1 MPKAAKEGGFWH
13 YILPAVPIRIPI
25 PRDACLGFSVTETK
39 HFYED
44 ERERG
49 PQRHDTTAA
58 SLSLPSL
65 DLLERNPDCQN
76 PGRGYGRVRTTAFSN
91 DSLKRSCSIH
101 SFRYGC
107 LVTTSSLSPNLPC
120 SRIRGPSGTPG
131 FLDVT
136 GSEYKARERIH
147 RGIADPRLLAIP
159 TS

>member
-1 MPKAAKEGGFWH
+1 MTFQLFLPSYPPWAGGQQ
-13 YILPAVPIRIPI
+13 VPSL
-25 PRDACLGFSVTETK
+25 ACLGFSVTETK

-49 PQRHDTTAA
+49 PQRHDTAAA

-76 PGRGYGRVRTTAFSN
+76 PAWGYGRVRTTAFSN

-107 LVTTSSLSPNLPC
+107 LVTTSSLSPSLPWC
-120 SRIRGPSGTPG
+120 PMRGASGTPG

-136 GSEYKARERIH
+136 GGFRSR
-147 RGIADPRLLAIP
+147 
-159 TS
+159 